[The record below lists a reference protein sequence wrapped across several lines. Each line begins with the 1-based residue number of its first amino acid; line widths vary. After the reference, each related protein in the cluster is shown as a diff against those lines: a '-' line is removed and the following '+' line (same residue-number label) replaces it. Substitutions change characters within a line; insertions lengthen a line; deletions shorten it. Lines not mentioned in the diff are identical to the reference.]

1 MKLPRDIG
9 GEDLI
14 KLLAKFGY
22 EVVRQTGSH
31 VRLKSEAMGRIHFI
45 TIPLHKPSKLGTL
58 NNILSDIAEY
68 LEMNKKELMEKLFR
82 RIGP

>member
-31 VRLKSEAMGRIHFI
+31 VRLKSEVMGRTHFI
-45 TIPLHKPSKLGTL
+45 TIPLHKPLKLGTL
-58 NNILSDIAEY
+58 NNILSDVAEY
-68 LEMNKKELMEKLFR
+68 LKISKKELVERLLK
-82 RIGP
+82 

>member
-1 MKLPRDIG
+1 MKLPRHVG

-31 VRLKSEAMGRIHFI
+31 VRLKSEVTGESPFH
-45 TIPLHKPSKLGTL
+45 HNS
-58 NNILSDIAEY
+58 SS
-68 LEMNKKELMEKLFR
+68 
-82 RIGP
+82 

>member
-1 MKLPRDIG
+1 MKLPRHVG

-31 VRLKSEAMGRIHFI
+31 IRLKSEIMGKVHFI
-45 TIPLHKPSKLGTL
+45 TIPLHKPLKLGTL
-58 NNILSDIAEY
+58 NNILYDVAEY
-68 LEMNKKELMEKLFR
+68 LEMSKKKLMERLFE
-82 RIGP
+82 

>member
-1 MKLPRDIG
+1 MKLPRDMG

-31 VRLKSEAMGRIHFI
+31 VRLKSEVMGKIHSI
-45 TIPLHKPSKLGTL
+45 TIPLHKPLKLGTL
-58 NNILSDIAEY
+58 NNILSDVAEY
-68 LEMNKKELMEKLFR
+68 LKISKKELVERLFK
-82 RIGP
+82 

>member
-31 VRLKSEAMGRIHFI
+31 VRLKSEVMGKIHSI
-45 TIPLHKPSKLGTL
+45 TIPLHKPLKLGTL
-58 NNILSDIAEY
+58 NNILSDVAEY
-68 LEMNKKELMEKLFR
+68 LKISKKELVERLLK
-82 RIGP
+82 

>member
-31 VRLKSEAMGRIHFI
+31 VRLKSEVMGRTHFI
-45 TIPLHKPSKLGTL
+45 TIPFHRPLKLGTL

-68 LEMNKKELMEKLFR
+68 LKISKKELVEKLF
-82 RIGP
+82 G

>member
-1 MKLPRDIG
+1 MKPPRNIG
-9 GEDLI
+9 GKDLI

-31 VRLKSEAMGRIHFI
+31 VRFKSEVMGGTHFI
-45 TIPLHKPSKLGTL
+45 TIPLHKPLKLGTL

-68 LEMNKKELMEKLFR
+68 LKISKKELMEKLFR
-82 RIGP
+82 

>member
-14 KLLAKFGY
+14 KLLVKFGY

-31 VRLKSEAMGRIHFI
+31 VRLKSEVMGRTHFI
-45 TIPLHKPSKLGTL
+45 TIPLHKPLKLGTL
-58 NNILSDIAEY
+58 NNILSDVAEY
-68 LEMNKKELMEKLFR
+68 LKISKKELVERLLK
-82 RIGP
+82 

>member
-9 GEDLI
+9 GENLI

-31 VRLKSEAMGRIHFI
+31 VRLKSEVMGKIHSI
-45 TIPLHKPSKLGTL
+45 TIPLHKPLKLGTL
-58 NNILSDIAEY
+58 NNILSDVAEY
-68 LEMNKKELMEKLFR
+68 LKISKKELVERLLK
-82 RIGP
+82 

>member
-31 VRLKSEAMGRIHFI
+31 VRLKSEVMGKIHSI
-45 TIPLHKPSKLGTL
+45 TIPLHKPLKLGTL
-58 NNILSDIAEY
+58 NNILSDVAEY
-68 LEMNKKELMEKLFR
+68 LKISKKELVEKLF
-82 RIGP
+82 G

>member
-1 MKLPRDIG
+1 MKLPRHIG

-31 VRLKSEAMGRIHFI
+31 VRLKSESMGKAHFI
-45 TIPLHKPSKLGTL
+45 TIS
-58 NNILSDIAEY
+58 S
-68 LEMNKKELMEKLFR
+68 
-82 RIGP
+82 

>member
-31 VRLKSEAMGRIHFI
+31 VRLKSEVTGRTHFI
-45 TIPLHKPSKLGTL
+45 TIPLHKPLKLGTL

-68 LEMNKKELMEKLFR
+68 LKISKKELVERLFK
-82 RIGP
+82 

>member
-31 VRLKSEAMGRIHFI
+31 VRLKSKTMGKVISSQS
-45 TIPLHKPSKLGTL
+45 PS
-58 NNILSDIAEY
+58 
-68 LEMNKKELMEKLFR
+68 
-82 RIGP
+82 

>member
-31 VRLKSEAMGRIHFI
+31 VRLKSEVMGKNSFHYN
-45 TIPLHKPSKLGTL
+45 S
-58 NNILSDIAEY
+58 SS
-68 LEMNKKELMEKLFR
+68 
-82 RIGP
+82 

>member
-1 MKLPRDIG
+1 MKLPRHIG

-31 VRLKSEAMGRIHFI
+31 VRLKSETMEKVHFI
-45 TIPLHKPSKLGTL
+45 TIPLHKPLKLGTL
-58 NNILSDIAEY
+58 NNILSDVAEY
-68 LEMNKKELMEKLFR
+68 LEMSKKELIERLF
-82 RIGP
+82 G